1 MNAAQIGEE
10 AMEQVVEAYVSN
22 YNHGNLDG
30 IVALFASDASVEDPV
45 GTEPKVGHDALRA
58 FFGVGIEAGARLQLD
73 GTVRV
78 AANYAAFPFH
88 VTLEWDGQLTRI
100 DVIDTFK
107 FNHDGKI
114 AEMRAF
120 FGAKNTGAAQ
130 GD

>member
-1 MNAAQIGEE
+1 MEAPQIGEE
-10 AMEQVVEAYVSN
+10 AMVQTVEAYVSN
-22 YNHGNLDG
+22 YNAGNLEG

-58 FFGVGIEAGARLQLD
+58 FFGIGVDAGARLQLD
-73 GTVRV
+73 GPVRV
-78 AANYAAFPFH
+78 AANYAAFAFH
-88 VTLEWDGQLTRI
+88 VTLEWDGQQTRI

-107 FNHDGKI
+107 FNQNGEI

-120 FGAKNTGAAQ
+120 FGAKNTGTTR